1 MERMGGSESLI
12 DIVVAFQ
19 RAIRSFELFVR
30 PIMRREGLNDLGTAN
45 VLMLLGIGETSQ
57 KVSALV
63 RDGRYCSSNASY
75 SLTALERNGLILRE
89 RDPNDGRSRIVSPT
103 ERGIAVIRSIRD
115 AADRSEESIEEAI
128 AIVARFEERLVDAVS
143 EDDVSDA
150 DQGSVQSGRPHL
162 DPA

>member
-1 MERMGGSESLI
+1 MDGSDSLI

-30 PIMRREGLNDLGTAN
+30 PIMRREGLSDLGTAN

-57 KVSALV
+57 KVSSLV

-75 SLTALERNGLILRE
+75 SLTALERNGLIIRE
-89 RDPNDGRSRIVSPT
+89 RDPADGRSRIVSPT
-103 ERGIAVIRSIRD
+103 DRGIAVIRSIRD
-115 AADRSEESIEEAI
+115 AADRSDESIEAAI
-128 AIVARFEERLVDAVS
+128 AIVTRFEERLVDAVS
-143 EDDVSDA
+143 EDDVSA
-150 DQGSVQSGRPHL
+150 AGQGSALPGRHHL